1 MEVVLT
7 SGNFEE
13 EVYDSEIP
21 VLVDFY
27 ADWCGPCKAMAPV
40 VEELAEEYAGKVK
53 VGKINVDNA
62 MDIATKYR
70 IMSIPTFM
78 VFKGSEA
85 VAKMIGMQD
94 KRVLKEAMDK
104 AL

>member
-7 SGNFEE
+7 SGNFEK

-62 MDIATKYR
+62 MDYCYKITVSCLPDLYG
-70 IMSIPTFM
+70 I
-78 VFKGSEA
+78 
-85 VAKMIGMQD
+85 
-94 KRVLKEAMDK
+94 
-104 AL
+104 